1 MLHQVVF
8 EEYWRGIK
16 VSAYTDFYAYDPENA
31 SLVFIS
37 LAGTEQAVK
46 AVSSAIIGG
55 RTVSIMHDTD
65 PKIPVTG
72 HPASHFRVL
81 STKLSCGAVHQL
93 VVDTRFLGSEERE
106 SRLVIIPQAEDVSRA
121 VYSQVL
127 AHMASPLIPEWSA
140 WICRQLS
147 HQDLMRQ
154 MEGTMK
160 VIEVSANESTV
171 DEIVSE
177 GVRTG
182 RMSLDTKGGAYAG
195 IN

>member
-8 EEYWRGIK
+8 EEYWRGIR
-16 VSAYTDFYAYDPENA
+16 VLAYTDLYAYNTENA
-31 SLVFIS
+31 ALVFIS
-37 LAGTEQAVK
+37 VAGTDQAVK

-55 RTVSIMHDTD
+55 RTVSIMRETNTE
-65 PKIPVTG
+65 IPVTG

-93 VVDTRFLGSEERE
+93 VVDTRFFEKEKSE
-106 SRLVIIPQAEDVSRA
+106 SRLIIIPQADDVSRA

-127 AHMASPLIPEWSA
+127 AHMASPLVPEWSA
-140 WICRQLS
+140 WICEQLG

-154 MEGTMK
+154 MAGTLK
-160 VIEVSANESTV
+160 VVEVSANESTV
-171 DEIVSE
+171 DEIVSK
-177 GVRTG
+177 GVRMG
-182 RMSLDTKGGAYAG
+182 RIRLDNKGGVYAG